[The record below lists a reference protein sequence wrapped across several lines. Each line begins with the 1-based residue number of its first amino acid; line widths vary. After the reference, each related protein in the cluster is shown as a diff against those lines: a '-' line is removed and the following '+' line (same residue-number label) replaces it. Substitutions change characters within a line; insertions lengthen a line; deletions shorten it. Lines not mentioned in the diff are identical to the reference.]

1 MASDLGVAAR
11 LCSPR
16 HPALYLLHWRESRVR
31 SWKRTFQG
39 PRYLDGKKVTFQK
52 SGGTVVLYPK
62 RLWFIII
69 YHNLSWFIIIFR
81 TNIAI
86 LHLLRL
92 HFHSSKIYVAHIP
105 IDLFPSFEVNI
116 TSHKFAQE
124 STQRKQLF
132 CAGRS
137 RRGLQSSKC
146 TWVHSGNGRRLWH
159 SCRRERQANWNHWK
173 AGLSGFET
181 EIFSFFASFSDVSV
195 TSARALLSWPSLPLD
210 GPHAWCGRHHAVWRA
225 EAALGCGSLLSAKTQ
240 ATCLLETEPISPS
253 PVKILSTPLATML
266 DVGNLWE
273 FPHWENL
280 GGV

>member
-1 MASDLGVAAR
+1 M
-11 LCSPR
+11 
-16 HPALYLLHWRESRVR
+16 
-31 SWKRTFQG
+31 
-39 PRYLDGKKVTFQK
+39 
-52 SGGTVVLYPK
+52 
-62 RLWFIII
+62 I
-69 YHNLSWFIIIFR
+69 YHHFPYEHSNF
-81 TNIAI
+81 T
-86 LHLLRL
+86 HLLRL
-92 HFHSSKIYVAHIP
+92 HFYSSKIYVAHIP

-210 GPHAWCGRHHAVWRA
+210 GPPCLVWQASCCLEGRSSAWLWL
-225 EAALGCGSLLSAKTQ
+225 AAFCEDPGHLPPGNGANKPFPCESIKHPFSNHVGCREFMGISTLGEFRG
-240 ATCLLETEPISPS
+240 CLI
-253 PVKILSTPLATML
+253 
-266 DVGNLWE
+266 
-273 FPHWENL
+273 L
-280 GGV
+280 GGWDYLPQRRSTV